1 MSAAAAHA
9 RAAGVEAP
17 PVRSAE
23 EETDNII
30 DRQIAAAKAKASPKK
45 EAKKE
50 NPRAGTRRAS
60 TRSPKKQGCK
70 AAAKEKIHTY
80 SAAYRELQ
88 AFRRRLHHFGVENP
102 EDFSP
107 TPPPPVDE
115 KAKRRALRKALREQ
129 EERAAREADNKDK
142 SLEEK
147 LRRQEAREQEAAKF
161 AEALAIHEEY
171 ENMVDKATKIPPI
184 WNTLLPQ
191 EGGGELIDT
200 YTNKTTHLR
209 KMSWS
214 ASTWPPLPNTAE
226 PAAPLDPEKERERA
240 RAEAKAK
247 ADAEIAAEKARQRA
261 EERAKL
267 RRRSSIFGALSPT
280 RG

>member
-1 MSAAAAHA
+1 M
-9 RAAGVEAP
+9 EAP
-17 PVRSAE
+17 RARSEE

-30 DRQIAAAKAKASPKK
+30 DRQIAAEKAKASAKKK

-50 NPRAGTRRAS
+50 NPRAERAVPRHAP
-60 TRSPKKQGCK
+60 TKQGCK
-70 AAAKEKIHTY
+70 AAAKAKIHTY

-115 KAKRRALRKALREQ
+115 KAKRRALRRALREQ

-147 LRRQEAREQEAAKF
+147 LRRQEAREQEAARF

-191 EGGGELIDT
+191 EGGSELIDI
-200 YTNKTTHLR
+200 YTNKTAHLR

-214 ASTWPPLPNTAE
+214 AATWPPLPNTAM
-226 PAAPLDPEKERERA
+226 PAAPLDPELERA
-240 RAEAKAK
+240 RARAAEKAKAK
-247 ADAEIAAEKARQRA
+247 AEIAAEKARQQA
-261 EERAKL
+261 AERAKT
-267 RRRSSIFGALSPT
+267 RRRSSIFGGLSPT

>member
-1 MSAAAAHA
+1 M
-9 RAAGVEAP
+9 
-17 PVRSAE
+17 
-23 EETDNII
+23 
-30 DRQIAAAKAKASPKK
+30 
-45 EAKKE
+45 
-50 NPRAGTRRAS
+50 
-60 TRSPKKQGCK
+60 
-70 AAAKEKIHTY
+70 
-80 SAAYRELQ
+80 
-88 AFRRRLHHFGVENP
+88 
-102 EDFSP
+102 
-107 TPPPPVDE
+107 
-115 KAKRRALRKALREQ
+115 REQ